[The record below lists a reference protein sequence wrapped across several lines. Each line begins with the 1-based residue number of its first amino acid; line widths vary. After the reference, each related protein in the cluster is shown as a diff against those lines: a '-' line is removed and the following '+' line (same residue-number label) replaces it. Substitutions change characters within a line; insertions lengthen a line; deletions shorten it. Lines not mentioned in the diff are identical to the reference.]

1 MKKRILATIIMVI
14 MAVLFMGRPILAA
27 ENVVFQENPYDE
39 VIPSDNLD
47 DSGER
52 TPLGISLPE
61 NDEWEED
68 GKKPLFLYTHP
79 EKWEALY
86 YLEGSKHYIA
96 KAGDHYLEISL
107 MGQVGPVWAYTSDSC
122 DRLIART
129 THCFIFSDEN
139 GKIFAREEGAEHLE
153 CLTAFG
159 NNYEYNMLPEEEKDT
174 LQMAHCVNMSQLSRI
189 YIDSWYDIENL
200 ERSENGVTFKLE
212 MSDEYKW
219 LQLNNPV
226 WYQLDDRAF
235 FVQDSLSPYGNK
247 EAVFIAYDGRAM
259 LTVKF
264 NGDFCRADG
273 LGVYYHRDGEEYFKS
288 YSPIWVGGTEINT
301 EVPANW
307 IEETEVQL
315 QGDYNSDE
323 FTFSIPLRG
332 EPLF

>member
-14 MAVLFMGRPILAA
+14 MVVLFTGRPIFAA
-27 ENVVFQENPYDE
+27 ETISFEENPYDE
-39 VIPSDNLD
+39 VIPSDYLD

-52 TPLGISLPE
+52 SPLGVALPE

-96 KAGDHYLEISL
+96 KAGDHYLEVSL
-107 MGQVGPVWAYTSDSC
+107 MGQVGPVWAYTSESS

-139 GKIFAREEGAEHLE
+139 GNIFARQEGAKHLE
-153 CLTAFG
+153 NMTVFG
-159 NNYEYNMLPEEEKDT
+159 NNYEYNMLLEEEKDT

-189 YIDSWYDIENL
+189 YIESWDDVEVL
-200 ERSENGVTFKLE
+200 ERSENGVSFKLE
-212 MSDEYKW
+212 KSDEFKW
-219 LQLNNPV
+219 LQLSNPV
-226 WYQLDDRAF
+226 WYQLNDRTF
-235 FVQDSLSPYGNK
+235 FVQEHLSPYGNK

-323 FTFSIPLRG
+323 LTFSTPLKG